1 MGHLITLSEY
11 HAKRTR
17 IEGVGQLRGN
27 YRLWLNQLVLYSRE
41 GFINKL
47 GKSTRDLN
55 SSINTV

>member
-1 MGHLITLSEY
+1 MGHLKKLLKY